1 MWNRV
6 LLTISLLDSS
16 SWQVLYN
23 PPLFTEM
30 HLQQLLLYW
39 IFVFCTLFL
48 IFTSWNFYVSI
59 KLSPLLSRHGLFFF
73 EHLLFYFYQVCI
85 FYTIIY
91 FDDYHYCY
99 YHYHYYYYYYY
110 YYCCYYYY
118 YYHYFHHYCCYYCL
132 HCYLHWSTIVIV
144 TIVIAINISSFLK
157 LLTYIVLFFIILFH
171 IFK

>member
-1 MWNRV
+1 MWNKV

-23 PPLFTEM
+23 PPFFTEM
-30 HLQQLLLYW
+30 QLQQLLLYW

-59 KLSPLLSRHGLFFF
+59 KLSPLLSRDGLFFF

-85 FYTIIY
+85 FYKIIY
-91 FDDYHYCY
+91 FDDYHYCCY
-99 YHYHYYYYYYY
+99 YHYHHHNYYYYYYY
-110 YYCCYYYY
+110 YY
-118 YYHYFHHYCCYYCL
+118 HFHHYCCYYCL
-132 HCYLHWSTIVIV
+132 HCYLHWSIVIV
-144 TIVIAINISSFLK
+144 TIVIVINISSFLK
-157 LLTYIVLFFIILFH
+157 LLTYIVLFFIILFY